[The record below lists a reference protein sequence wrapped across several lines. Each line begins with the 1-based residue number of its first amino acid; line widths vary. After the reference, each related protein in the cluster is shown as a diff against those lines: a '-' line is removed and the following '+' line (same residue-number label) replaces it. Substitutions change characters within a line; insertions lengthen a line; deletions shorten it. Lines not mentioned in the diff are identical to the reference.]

1 MTKKFSIPPKT
12 NILADNIHPDTWERL
27 CLTAVLQQKPKL
39 LVMDCNSDVVLQLSA
54 NSLTKWGHSIHVL
67 DPEQPAYDGIYNPL
81 GVGSEAEDFRMVRE
95 LATDAATPLSFTRA
109 VSFSLLQAI
118 MLYLIRYRSKEEQTL
133 TMVLRLLMAEITET
147 SHYEPTKLDRLF
159 DGVRE
164 LNWDDVCVEH
174 YDVFRSLDNRDRESI
189 AALLYTHLSELTVS
203 SIQSFTGSGKETAK
217 DALNQRNFLE
227 HCSPNAAFFLS
238 HFHTPETVPLRT
250 IICRQI
256 LHTLAYGTCNG
267 AFYPGMIM
275 LSGKLAELV
284 DKNMLAALNRR
295 GIFVMLDL
303 PHGSSKKDELSVMC
317 HLLTETPALFR
328 KGMIMLDQSALQSP
342 APDKLSNW
350 NDCVPDDPK
359 KVYHPHLVEQDD
371 VKRLE
376 EVRKKMEEKQ
386 KENIEKLSARFEKKQ
401 RDNCILSARPVPSP
415 NDLNNENTERLY
427 GKPKD
432 EQKGTAEMPVTTENG
447 KEIIKE
453 SDTTIIRKERSTQF
467 REATHEHTGRLCRT
481 PFPPRPISGLNPM
494 PAQEDAKDASQV
506 AKLDEEK
513 L

>member
-1 MTKKFSIPPKT
+1 MTKKFNIPPKT
-12 NILADNIHPDTWERL
+12 NILAVGIHPDTWERL

-81 GVGSEAEDFRMVRE
+81 GVGSEAEVFRMARE

-118 MLYLIRYRSKEEQTL
+118 MLYLIRYRSKEEQNL

-147 SHYEPTKLDRLF
+147 SYYTNTRLDQLF

-164 LNWDDVCVEH
+164 LNWDDVCVAH
-174 YDVFRSLDNRDRESI
+174 YDVFRSLNDRDRTSI
-189 AALLYTHLSELTVS
+189 AALLYTHLSELTAS
-203 SIQSFTGSGKETAK
+203 SIQSFTGSDKETAK

-227 HCSPNAAFFLS
+227 RCSSNAAFFLS

-256 LHTLAYGTCNG
+256 LHAFAYGTSNG
-267 AFYPGMIM
+267 AFYPGVIM

-295 GIFVMLDL
+295 DIFVMLDL
-303 PHGSSKKDELSVMC
+303 PHGSSKKDELGVMC
-317 HLLTETPALFR
+317 HLLTETPTLFR
-328 KGMIMLDQSALQSP
+328 KGMIIFNQSPLQSP

-350 NDCVPDDPK
+350 NDCVPDDPE
-359 KVYHPHLVEQDD
+359 KVYHPHLAEQSNT
-371 VKRLE
+371 KRLE
-376 EVRKKMEEKQ
+376 EARKKMEEKQ
-386 KENIEKLSARFEKKQ
+386 KENIEKLSVGFEKKR
-401 RDNCILSARPVPSP
+401 RDDRILSARPVSSP
-415 NDLNNENTERLY
+415 NDLNRENTERLY

-432 EQKGTAEMPVTTENG
+432 GQKGTPEMPATVRNG

-453 SDTTIIRKERSTQF
+453 SDAIMIREEKSTKFQEVAHER
-467 REATHEHTGRLCRT
+467 TGRPYRP
-481 PFPPRPISGLNPM
+481 PFPPRPLSRLNPM
-494 PAQEDAKDASQV
+494 PAQEDPKGVGLV
-506 AKLDEEK
+506 AAPDKEK

>member
-1 MTKKFSIPPKT
+1 MMKKFSIPSKT
-12 NILADNIHPDTWERL
+12 NILAVGIHPDTWERL

-54 NSLTKWGHSIHVL
+54 NSLSKWGHSIHVL
-67 DPEQPAYDGIYNPL
+67 DPEQPVCDGIYNPL
-81 GVGSEAEDFRMVRE
+81 GVASEAEIFRMARE
-95 LATDAATPLSFTRA
+95 LAMDAATPLSFTRA

-147 SHYEPTKLDRLF
+147 LRYEPTKLDRLF

-189 AALLYTHLSELTVS
+189 AALLYTHLSELTTA

-227 HCSPNAAFFLS
+227 HCSSNTAVFLS

-256 LHTLAYGTCNG
+256 LYTLAYGTCNG
-267 AFYPGMIM
+267 TFYPGMIM

-303 PHGSSKKDELSVMC
+303 PHGSSKKDELGVMC

-328 KGMIMLDQSALQSP
+328 KEMIMLDQSAFQSP

-350 NDCVPDDPK
+350 NDCVPDDPR
-359 KVYHPHLVEQDD
+359 KVYHPHLVEQNDA
-371 VKRLE
+371 KRLE
-376 EVRKKMEEKQ
+376 EARKKMEEKQ

-401 RDNCILSARPVPSP
+401 KDNRILSARPVSSP
-415 NDLNNENTERLY
+415 NDLNRENTERLY

-432 EQKGTAEMPVTTENG
+432 GQNGTPEMPATVRDD
-447 KEIIKE
+447 KDVIKE
-453 SDTTIIRKERSTQF
+453 LDATI
-467 REATHEHTGRLCRT
+467 THEEKPTKFQEVAHERTGRPYRP
-481 PFPPRPISGLNPM
+481 PFPPRPLSRLNPM
-494 PAQEDAKDASQV
+494 PAQEDPKGVGLV
-506 AKLDEEK
+506 AAPDKEK

>member
-1 MTKKFSIPPKT
+1 MTKKISIPPKT
-12 NILADNIHPDTWERL
+12 NILAEGIHPDTWERL

-39 LVMDCNSDVVLQLSA
+39 LVMDCNSDVVLRLSA

-67 DPEQPAYDGIYNPL
+67 DPEQPVCDGIYNPL
-81 GVGSEAEDFRMVRE
+81 GVASEAEVFRMARE

-147 SHYEPTKLDRLF
+147 SYYAGTKLDRLF

-164 LNWDDVCVEH
+164 LNWDDVCVAH
-174 YDVFRSLDNRDRESI
+174 YDVFRSLNDRDRTSI
-189 AALLYTHLSELTVS
+189 ATLLYTHLSELTAS
-203 SIQSFTGSGKETAK
+203 SIQSFTGSDKETAK

-227 HCSPNAAFFLS
+227 HCSSNVAFFLS
-238 HFHTPETVPLRT
+238 HFHTPETVPLRA
-250 IICRQI
+250 IICKQI

-267 AFYPGMIM
+267 ALYPGMIM

-295 GIFVMLDL
+295 GIFAMLDL
-303 PHGSSKKDELSVMC
+303 PHGSSKKDELGVMC
-317 HLLTETPALFR
+317 HLLTETPTLFR
-328 KGMIMLDQSALQSP
+328 KGMIMFNQSPLQSP
-342 APDKLSNW
+342 APDKLFNW

-359 KVYHPHLVEQDD
+359 KVYHPHLVEQNNA
-371 VKRLE
+371 KRLE

-386 KENIEKLSARFEKKQ
+386 KENIEKLSAGFEKK
-401 RDNCILSARPVPSP
+401 RKDDHVLSARPIPSP
-415 NDLNNENTERLY
+415 NDLDRENIERPY
-427 GKPKD
+427 GKPKY
-432 EQKGTAEMPVTTENG
+432 EQKGTSEMPVIRND

-453 SDTTIIRKERSTQF
+453 LDATIIHKKKPT
-467 REATHEHTGRLCRT
+467 
-481 PFPPRPISGLNPM
+481 
-494 PAQEDAKDASQV
+494 
-506 AKLDEEK
+506 
-513 L
+513 

>member
-54 NSLTKWGHSIHVL
+54 NSLTKWGYSIHVL
-67 DPEQPAYDGIYNPL
+67 DPEQPVCDGIYNPL
-81 GVGSEAEDFRMVRE
+81 GVASEAEVFRMAKE
-95 LATDAATPLSFTRA
+95 LAMDAATPLSFTRA

-118 MLYLIRYRSKEEQTL
+118 MLYLIRYRSKEDQTL

-147 SHYEPTKLDRLF
+147 SHYEPTNLDRLF
-159 DGVRE
+159 DSVRE

-189 AALLYTHLSELTVS
+189 AALLYTHLSELTAS
-203 SIQSFTGSGKETAK
+203 SIQSFTGSDKETAK
-217 DALNQRNFLE
+217 DALNQKNFLE
-227 HCSPNAAFFLS
+227 HCSSNVAFFLS
-238 HFHTPETVPLRT
+238 HFHTPETVPLRA
-250 IICRQI
+250 IICKQI
-256 LHTLAYGTCNG
+256 LHTLAYETCNG
-267 AFYPGMIM
+267 ALYPGMIM

-295 GIFVMLDL
+295 GLFAMLDL
-303 PHGSSKKDELSVMC
+303 PHGTNKKDELGVMC

-328 KGMIMLDQSALQSP
+328 KGMIMFNQSTLQSP

-350 NDCVPDDPK
+350 HDCVPNDPEK
-359 KVYHPHLVEQDD
+359 GYHPRLVERDD

-386 KENIEKLSARFEKKQ
+386 KENIEKLSAGFE
-401 RDNCILSARPVPSP
+401 NMERP
-415 NDLNNENTERLY
+415 Y
-427 GKPKD
+427 GNPKSG
-432 EQKGTAEMPVTTENG
+432 QKRAVEIPVTIRNG
-447 KEIIKE
+447 KGITRA
-453 SDTTIIRKERSTQF
+453 SDATVIREKRSTQF
-467 REATHEHTGRLCRT
+467 REVTHEHTSEMCHA
-481 PFPPRPISGLNPM
+481 PFHSGINPM
-494 PAQEDAKDASQV
+494 PAQEGAKDASPF
-506 AKLDEEK
+506 AKLDEE

>member
-12 NILADNIHPDTWERL
+12 NILAEGIHPDTWERL

-67 DPEQPAYDGIYNPL
+67 DPEQPVCDGIYNPL
-81 GVGSEAEDFRMVRE
+81 GVASEAEIFRMARE
-95 LATDAATPLSFTRA
+95 LAMDAATPLSFTRA

-147 SHYEPTKLDRLF
+147 LRYEPTKLDRLF

-164 LNWDDVCVEH
+164 LNWDDACVEH

-189 AALLYTHLSELTVS
+189 AALLYTHLSELTTA

-227 HCSPNAAFFLS
+227 HCSSNAAFFLS
-238 HFHTPETVPLRT
+238 HFHAPETVPLRA

-256 LHTLAYGTCNG
+256 LYTLAYGTCNG
-267 AFYPGMIM
+267 TFYPGMIM
-275 LSGKLAELV
+275 LSGKLTELV

-295 GIFVMLDL
+295 GICVMLDL
-303 PHGSSKKDELSVMC
+303 PHGSSRKDELGVMC

-328 KGMIMLDQSALQSP
+328 KGMIMLDQSPLQSQ
-342 APDKLSNW
+342 APDKLFNW

-359 KVYHPHLVEQDD
+359 KVYHPHLAERDD

-386 KENIEKLSARFEKKQ
+386 KENIEKLSVRFENKRKDD
-401 RDNCILSARPVPSP
+401 RMPSARPIFSP
-415 NDLNNENTERLY
+415 NDLTDENTERPHR
-427 GKPKD
+427 KPKY
-432 EQKGTAEMPVTTENG
+432 EQKRVAKIPVMDGNCED
-447 KEIIKE
+447 IIKE
-453 SDTTIIRKERSTQF
+453 SDATIIQKEKPTQF
-467 REATHEHTGRLCRT
+467 RKVTHECTGEMYHA
-481 PFPPRPISGLNPM
+481 PFPSRLNQM
-494 PAQEDAKDASQV
+494 PAQEGAKDASPI
-506 AKLDEEK
+506 AKLDEK

>member
-12 NILADNIHPDTWERL
+12 NILAEGIHPDTWERL

-67 DPEQPAYDGIYNPL
+67 DPEQPVCDGIYNPL
-81 GVGSEAEDFRMVRE
+81 GVASEAEVFRMARE
-95 LATDAATPLSFTRA
+95 LATDVATPLSFTRA

-147 SHYEPTKLDRLF
+147 SYYAGTKLDRLF

-164 LNWDDVCVEH
+164 LNWDDICVAH
-174 YDVFRSLDNRDRESI
+174 YDVFRSLNDRDRTSI
-189 AALLYTHLSELTVS
+189 ATLLYTHLSELTAS
-203 SIQSFTGSGKETAK
+203 SIQSFTGSDKETAK

-227 HCSPNAAFFLS
+227 HCSSNVAFFLS
-238 HFHTPETVPLRT
+238 HFHTPETVPLRA
-250 IICRQI
+250 IICKQI
-256 LHTLAYGTCNG
+256 LHTLAYENCNG
-267 AFYPGMIM
+267 ALYPGMIM

-284 DKNMLAALNRR
+284 DKNTLAALNRR
-295 GIFVMLDL
+295 GIFAMLDF
-303 PHGSSKKDELSVMC
+303 PHGSSKKDELEVMC

-328 KGMIMLDQSALQSP
+328 KGMIMFNRSPLQSP

-359 KVYHPHLVEQDD
+359 KVYHPHLVEQNDA
-371 VKRLE
+371 KRLE

-386 KENIEKLSARFEKKQ
+386 KENIEKLSAGFEKKR
-401 RDNCILSARPVPSP
+401 RDGRVLSARPVSSP
-415 NDLNNENTERLY
+415 NDLNHENIERPY
-427 GKPKD
+427 GKPKY
-432 EQKGTAEMPVTTENG
+432 EQKRVAKIPVMDGNCED
-447 KEIIKE
+447 IIKE
-453 SDTTIIRKERSTQF
+453 SDATIIHKEKPTQF
-467 REATHEHTGRLCRT
+467 REVTHERTGEMCHAPSHSRL
-481 PFPPRPISGLNPM
+481 NQM
-494 PAQEDAKDASQV
+494 PAQEGAKDASPV
-506 AKLDEEK
+506 AKLDEE

>member
-12 NILADNIHPDTWERL
+12 NILADNTHPDTWERL

-39 LVMDCNSDVVLQLSA
+39 LVMDCISDVALQLSA
-54 NSLTKWGHSIHVL
+54 NSLTKWGHSIRVL

-81 GVGSEAEDFRMVRE
+81 GVASEAEVFRMARE

-147 SHYEPTKLDRLF
+147 SYYTNTRLDQLF

-164 LNWDDVCVEH
+164 LNWDDVCVAH
-174 YDVFRSLDNRDRESI
+174 YDVFRSLNDRDRTSI

-295 GIFVMLDL
+295 GVFVMLDL
-303 PHGSSKKDELSVMC
+303 SHDSSKKDELSVMC
-317 HLLTETPALFR
+317 HSLTETPALFR
-328 KGMIMLDQSALQSP
+328 KGMIIFNQSAFQSP
-342 APDKLSNW
+342 ALDKLSNW
-350 NDCVPDDPK
+350 NDCVPNDPR
-359 KVYHPHLVEQDD
+359 KVYHPHLVEQNDA
-371 VKRLE
+371 KRLE
-376 EVRKKMEEKQ
+376 EARKKMEEKQ

-401 RDNCILSARPVPSP
+401 KDNRILSTRPVSSP
-415 NDLNNENTERLY
+415 NDLNRENTERLY

-432 EQKGTAEMPVTTENG
+432 GQRGTAEMPVTTGND
-447 KEIIKE
+447 KDVIKE
-453 SDTTIIRKERSTQF
+453 LDATIIHEERPTQF
-467 REATHEHTGRLCRT
+467 QEVTPERTGRLHRA
-481 PFPPRPISGLNPM
+481 PFLQRPLSSLNPM
-494 PAQEDAKDASQV
+494 PAQEDTKDTSQV
-506 AKLDEEK
+506 TKSDEEK

>member
-1 MTKKFSIPPKT
+1 MTKKFSIPPKN
-12 NILADNIHPDTWERL
+12 NILAKGIHPDTWERL

-67 DPEQPAYDGIYNPL
+67 DPEQPVCDGIYNPL
-81 GVGSEAEDFRMVRE
+81 GVASEAEVFRMARE

-147 SHYEPTKLDRLF
+147 SYYAGTKLDRLF

-164 LNWDDVCVEH
+164 LNWDDICIAH
-174 YDVFRSLDNRDRESI
+174 YDVFRSLNDGDRTSI
-189 AALLYTHLSELTVS
+189 ATLLYTHLSELTVS
-203 SIQSFTGSGKETAK
+203 SIQSFTGSDKETAK

-227 HCSPNAAFFLS
+227 HCSSNVAFFLS
-238 HFHTPETVPLRT
+238 HFHTPETVPLRA
-250 IICRQI
+250 IICKQI

-267 AFYPGMIM
+267 ALYPGMIM

-284 DKNMLAALNRR
+284 DKNMLAALNKR
-295 GIFVMLDL
+295 GIFAMLDL
-303 PHGSSKKDELSVMC
+303 PHGTNKKDELGVMC

-350 NDCVPDDPK
+350 HDCVPNDPE
-359 KVYHPHLVEQDD
+359 KVYHPRLVERDD

-386 KENIEKLSARFEKKQ
+386 KENIEKLSAGFEKKQ
-401 RDNCILSARPVPSP
+401 RDDRMPSVGPIFSP
-415 NDLNNENTERLY
+415 NGLNCENVERPY
-427 GKPKD
+427 GKPKYG
-432 EQKGTAEMPVTTENG
+432 QKRTSEMPAMVGND
-447 KEIIKE
+447 KKIIKE
-453 SDTTIIRKERSTQF
+453 SDATIIHKERPAQF
-467 REATHEHTGRLCRT
+467 REVTHGRTGGLYREPLSSR
-481 PFPPRPISGLNPM
+481 LNPM
-494 PAQEDAKDASQV
+494 PAQEDTKDTSPV
-506 AKLDEEK
+506 AAPDEEK

>member
-12 NILADNIHPDTWERL
+12 NILADNTHPDTWERL

-39 LVMDCNSDVVLQLSA
+39 LVMDCISDVALQLSA
-54 NSLTKWGHSIHVL
+54 NSLTKWGHSIRVL

-81 GVGSEAEDFRMVRE
+81 GVASEAEVFRMARE

-147 SHYEPTKLDRLF
+147 SYYTNTRLDQLF

-164 LNWDDVCVEH
+164 LNWDDVCVAH
-174 YDVFRSLDNRDRESI
+174 YDVFRSLNDRDRTSI
-189 AALLYTHLSELTVS
+189 AALLYTHLSELTAS
-203 SIQSFTGSGKETAK
+203 SIQSFTGSDKETAK

-227 HCSPNAAFFLS
+227 RCSSNAAFFLS

-256 LHTLAYGTCNG
+256 LHALAYGTSNG

-295 GIFVMLDL
+295 GIFVILDL
-303 PHGSSKKDELSVMC
+303 PHGSSKKDELGVMC
-317 HLLTETPALFR
+317 HLLTETPTMFR
-328 KGMIMLDQSALQSP
+328 KGMVMFNQSTLQSP

-350 NDCVPDDPK
+350 NDCVPDDPR
-359 KVYHPHLVEQDD
+359 KVYHPHLVEQNDA
-371 VKRLE
+371 KRLE
-376 EVRKKMEEKQ
+376 EARKKMEEKQ
-386 KENIEKLSARFEKKQ
+386 KENIEKLSAGFERKR
-401 RDNCILSARPVPSP
+401 RDDRILSARPVSSP
-415 NDLNNENTERLY
+415 NDLNRENTERLY
-427 GKPKD
+427 RKPKD
-432 EQKGTAEMPVTTENG
+432 GQRGTAEMPVTTGND
-447 KEIIKE
+447 KETIKE
-453 SDTTIIRKERSTQF
+453 SDAIIIHKERPTKF
-467 REATHEHTGRLCRT
+467 RETAYGRAGGLYRAS
-481 PFPPRPISGLNPM
+481 FPSKINPM
-494 PAQEDAKDASQV
+494 PVQEGAKDTSPA
-506 AKLDEEK
+506 ATPDKEK

>member
-12 NILADNIHPDTWERL
+12 NILAEGIHPDTWERL
-27 CLTAVLQQKPKL
+27 CLTAVLQQKPQL

-67 DPEQPAYDGIYNPL
+67 DPEQPVYDGIYNPL
-81 GVGSEAEDFRMVRE
+81 GVASEAEVFHLARE
-95 LATDAATPLSFTRA
+95 LATDATTPLSFTRA

-147 SHYEPTKLDRLF
+147 SYYAGTKLDRLF

-164 LNWDDVCVEH
+164 LNWDDVCVAH
-174 YDVFRSLDNRDRESI
+174 YDVFRSLNDRDRTSI
-189 AALLYTHLSELTVS
+189 AALLYTHLSELTAS
-203 SIQSFTGSGKETAK
+203 SIQSFTGSDKETAK
-217 DALNQRNFLE
+217 NALNQRNFLE
-227 HCSPNAAFFLS
+227 HCSSNAAFFLS

-256 LHTLAYGTCNG
+256 LHTLAYGTSNG
-267 AFYPGMIM
+267 TFYPGMIM

-295 GIFVMLDL
+295 GIFAMLDL
-303 PHGSSKKDELSVMC
+303 PHGSSKKDELGVMC

-328 KGMIMLDQSALQSP
+328 KGMIMVNKSPLQSP
-342 APDKLSNW
+342 APDKLFNW

-359 KVYHPHLVEQDD
+359 KVYHPHLAERDD

-386 KENIEKLSARFEKKQ
+386 KENIEKLSVRFENKRKDD
-401 RDNCILSARPVPSP
+401 RMPSARPIFSP
-415 NDLNNENTERLY
+415 NDLTDENTERPHR
-427 GKPKD
+427 KPKY
-432 EQKGTAEMPVTTENG
+432 EQKRVAKIPVMDGNCED
-447 KEIIKE
+447 IIKE
-453 SDTTIIRKERSTQF
+453 SDATIIQKEKPTQF
-467 REATHEHTGRLCRT
+467 RKVTHECTGEMYHA
-481 PFPPRPISGLNPM
+481 PFPSRLNQM
-494 PAQEDAKDASQV
+494 PAQEGAKDASPI
-506 AKLDEEK
+506 AKLDEK